1 MSTATEQTPQCTVL
15 VVDDEPEV
23 VASVRRQLRRE
34 FRVLTANDANEA
46 LELLGRESVQVIVSD
61 QRMPEISG
69 VELLAEVRER
79 FPKTT
84 RIMLTGYA
92 DLKAVIGS
100 VNSGQIFRYITKPW
114 NPDEIR
120 SIVQDAGERSRL
132 LTENERLIEELKRAN
147 QELEQRVEV
156 RTRALAVSEQRCRS
170 IVEGTRDPVMLV
182 DANDMIVAINPAFTR
197 VTGFAVEESLGQG
210 PDLLASGRHPPE
222 FFAAM
227 QRQLEVE
234 GTWRGLVWNR
244 RKDGGLYVQRL
255 SVTMARAPSGEPVS
269 YVYVYTDLDEEGETL
284 DQLWIDAHHDPLTGL
299 PNRALLM
306 DRLKTGLQE
315 AERRGCRL
323 ALLFLDLD
331 GFKPVNDTHGHAM
344 GDELLRTIS
353 ERMRGQLRETDTVAR
368 IGGDEFAVLLPGVS
382 NPEEIAQLRQRLVR
396 AVAAPYSTDETTIR
410 VGVSIGCATYPE
422 DGAEAEALLALADQ
436 AMYADKRAR
445 KGAAG
450 PVSAP

>member
-1 MSTATEQTPQCTVL
+1 MSLSSEQTPPCTVL

-23 VASVRRQLRRE
+23 LASVRRQLRRD

-61 QRMPEISG
+61 QRMPEVSG
-69 VELLAEVRER
+69 VELLTEVRER

-114 NPDEIR
+114 NPGEIR

-147 QELEQRVEV
+147 QELEQRVEA
-156 RTRALAVSEQRCRS
+156 RTRALAVTEQRCRS

-197 VTGFAVEESLGQG
+197 VTGFAVEEALGQD

-227 QRQLEVE
+227 QRQLEGE
-234 GTWRGLVWNR
+234 GAWRGPVWNR

-255 SVTMARAPSGEPVS
+255 SVTMERAPSGEPVS
-269 YVYVYTDLDEEGETL
+269 YVYVYTDLDEEGQTL

-299 PNRALLM
+299 PNRTLLM
-306 DRLKTGLQE
+306 DRLKTALQQT
-315 AERRGCRL
+315 ERRGSRL

-331 GFKPVNDTHGHAM
+331 GFKPINDTHGHAM

-368 IGGDEFAVLLPGVS
+368 IGGDEFVVLLSGVS
-382 NPEEIAQLRQRLVR
+382 DPEEVRQLRARLVR
-396 AVAAPYSTDETTIR
+396 AVEAPYSTDEATIR

-422 DGAEAEALLALADQ
+422 DGSEAEALLALADQ
-436 AMYADKRAR
+436 AMYADKRQR
-445 KGAAG
+445 KAAAG
-450 PVSAP
+450 PVSAL